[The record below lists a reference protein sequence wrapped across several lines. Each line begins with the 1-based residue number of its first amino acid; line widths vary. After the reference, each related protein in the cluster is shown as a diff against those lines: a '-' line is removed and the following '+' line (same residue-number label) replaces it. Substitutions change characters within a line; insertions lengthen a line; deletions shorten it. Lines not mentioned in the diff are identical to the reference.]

1 MSNIDPVIEEEPG
14 KIRIVYPLVINLNK
28 PSKNYRIL
36 VKRGDDKSRAIKFT
50 LVNNGVKY
58 NLDGNDVASLRAIR
72 EDGAI
77 TFADCEIKEDGTCE
91 YTFTENM
98 TSAAGLVTAELSIVT
113 GVGETISTFEFYIIV
128 EKILYN
134 ENDYVSESDLSG
146 FKEYL
151 AKARAAAEAAEEA
164 QEYCEE
170 AVEISTDAL
179 QKAADVLERTE
190 TAIIKADEAVE
201 RAEEAAQTIEGAE
214 AEVLENME
222 IVRGFKNEAE
232 SARDLAE
239 DYKDAAEASKDAA
252 QTSEGNAKASEE
264 YVAGA
269 VPIVLQA
276 VDDAQTARNIAIQK
290 AQDAT
295 DAKDAAEDAQAL
307 AEAAQKAAE
316 DARDEAKAIV
326 GVDIASTTQ
335 AGIVK
340 IGEHLQID
348 RSDGKLDVKVENAIN
363 TSNDPISSAAVKAM
377 SDAFDSALG
386 QITGAV
392 KANAEAIKD
401 NADAIAENKEAI
413 DDLIDNKADKTDL
426 DNKANKYT
434 AENRTL
440 YANSWVGDAA
450 PYTYDLGYADDFD
463 IEILLANTADAAV
476 VEAVVNAQISGNG
489 GDNIIRAWG
498 DKPSVEIP
506 IIVRKVEK

>member
-1 MSNIDPVIEEEPG
+1 MDNITPEIEETDLG
-14 KIRIVYPLVINLNK
+14 KIYVVYPLVINLNK
-28 PSKNYRIL
+28 PTKQYRIT
-36 VKRGDDKSRAIKFT
+36 VKRGDDKSRKIKFT
-50 LVNNGVKY
+50 LIRNGVKY

-72 EDGAI
+72 EDGSI
-77 TFADCEIKEDGTCE
+77 TFADCPILEDGTCE
-91 YTFTENM
+91 YVFTENM
-98 TSAAGLVTAELSIVT
+98 TSASGLVTAELAVTT
-113 GVGETISTFEFYIIV
+113 GVGETITTFEFYIIV

-190 TAIIKADEAVE
+190 AAIVKADEAVV
-201 RAEEAAQTIEGAE
+201 RAEEAAKTIEGAE
-214 AEVLENME
+214 AEVLETME
-222 IVRGFKNEAE
+222 IVREFKDEAE
-232 SARDLAE
+232 SARDIAE
-239 DYKDAAEASKDAA
+239 EYKDAAEASKDAA
-252 QTSEGNAKASEE
+252 AISEENAKTSEE
-264 YVAGA
+264 YVVGI
-269 VPIVLQA
+269 VPVVLQA
-276 VDDAQTARNIAIQK
+276 ATDALDARNISIQK
-290 AQDAT
+290 AQDAI

-326 GVDIASTTQ
+326 GIDIASTTK

-348 RSDGKLDVKVENAIN
+348 PSDGKLEVKVENAIN
-363 TSNDPISSAAVKAM
+363 TSNDPISSAAVKIKT
-377 SDAFDSALG
+377 DAFDLALE
-386 QITGAV
+386 QIAKAV
-392 KANAEAIKD
+392 QDNTNAIADNKDAINDLIGDKAN
-401 NADAIAENKEAI
+401 
-413 DDLIDNKADKTDL
+413 KTDL
-426 DNKANKYT
+426 EGKANKYT

-450 PYTYDLGYADDFD
+450 PYTYNLGYADDFD
-463 IEILLANTADAAV
+463 IEILLANTADATV